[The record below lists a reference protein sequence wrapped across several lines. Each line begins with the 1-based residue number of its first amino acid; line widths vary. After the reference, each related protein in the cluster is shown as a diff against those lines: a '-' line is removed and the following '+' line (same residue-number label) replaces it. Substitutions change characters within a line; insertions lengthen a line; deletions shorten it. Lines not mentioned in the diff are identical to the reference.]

1 MGCFYSKKSEK
12 VKQEIE
18 EHVTIYTEHHK
29 RRSIEMRKSLEQQK

>member
-12 VKQEIE
+12 VKQEPNEQEIE

-29 RRSIEMRKSLEQQK
+29 